1 MSALHHPDAAIVD
14 EATAAADGARSV
26 GNSNRSSV
34 GASDDGTL
42 QGQLVDHLLKVDLLD
57 RDGADRALRVF
68 ARGKDSLTKIL
79 LELGLVPERDLVNAF
94 ERALGIARATVEEFP
109 TEPVLAEVVSERFLK
124 ESRAVMLQADEQSLV
139 VALADPLDTYVPAAL
154 KLATNRNVVV
164 KVAATS
170 EIEDAL
176 GRLFASV
183 DTLGSDGGAQR
194 QTADVIEL
202 DLARLRESASEA
214 PVIRF
219 VNALISRAVEAGAS
233 DIHIEPLERRL
244 RIRTRI
250 DGVLKEEEPAA
261 IELAPAVIS
270 RLKIISGLDIAERRL
285 PQDGA
290 VKLAVR
296 GKEIDLRIAT
306 APVTHGESSV
316 IRILDKSAVALDLE
330 ALGFEGRTQAE
341 LVRLLERPHG
351 IILVTGPTGSG
362 KTTTLY
368 AALQRLNTTSRK
380 ILSVEDPV
388 EYKVAGINQIQVKPD
403 IGLTFAHVLR
413 SVLRHDPDVILV
425 GEIRDPETA
434 RIAVQASLTGHLVLS
449 TVHTNSAA
457 AAITRLIDMHVE
469 DYLLS
474 STVAGLLA
482 QRLVRVLCP
491 ACKKASPLPT
501 EWRPEVE
508 ALGLDCER
516 VTLFT
521 PTGCVVCHGTGYRGR
536 TVISEL
542 LVPDDSIR
550 RLIVE
555 RSSASR
561 IHAAAVAGGMESL
574 RRNGLRRAF
583 AGVTSIEEVSRVAF
597 EEA

>member
-1 MSALHHPDAAIVD
+1 MSRPSLSVVVERSAEERVIAHLRGTGRLDVENA
-14 EATAAADGARSV
+14 ERATRVLERGQS
-26 GNSNRSSV
+26 
-34 GASDDGTL
+34 TL
-42 QGQLVDHLLKVDLLD
+42 
-57 RDGADRALRVF
+57 
-68 ARGKDSLTKIL
+68 SKIL
-79 LELGLVPERDLVNAF
+79 LELGLVPERELIAAF
-94 ERALGIARATVEEFP
+94 NDALSLPTATADDYP
-109 TEPVLAEVVSERFLK
+109 LEPVLVEAISERFL
-124 ESRAVMLQADEQSLV
+124 RDAHAVPLSASDDALV
-139 VALADPLDTYVPAAL
+139 VALADPLDNYVRDAL
-154 KLATNRNVVV
+154 RLATGRRVQV
-164 KVAATS
+164 KVALAADID
-170 EIEDAL
+170 EAL
-176 GRLFASV
+176 RRLYP
-183 DTLGSDGGAQR
+183 DGG
-194 QTADVIEL
+194 QTPGLGAAEGKTEEATES

-250 DGVLKEEEPAA
+250 DGVLKEEEPAS
-261 IELAPAVIS
+261 IDIAPAVLS
-270 RLKIISGLDIAERRL
+270 RLKIMSGLNIAERRL

-306 APVTHGESSV
+306 APVTHGEAAAV
-316 IRILDKSAVALDLE
+316 RILDKSAVTLDFD
-330 ALGFEGRTQAE
+330 ALGFDAAMQAK
-341 LVRLLERPHG
+341 LAALLDRPNG
-351 IILVTGPTGSG
+351 IVLVTGPTGSG

-368 AALQRLNTTSRK
+368 AALQRLNTPTRK

-388 EYKVAGINQIQVKPD
+388 EYKIAGVNQVQVKPD

-413 SVLRHDPDVILV
+413 SFLRHDPDVILV

-474 STVAGLLA
+474 STIVGILA
-482 QRLVRVLCP
+482 QRLVRVLCRS
-491 ACKKASPLPT
+491 CKAPVEIAP
-501 EWRPEVE
+501 EWRRE
-508 ALGLDCER
+508 ADTLGIAEPK
-516 VTLFT
+516 LFSAR
-521 PTGCVVCHGTGYRGR
+521 GCPACHGTGYRGR

-542 LVPDDSIR
+542 LTPDDAVR
-550 RLIVE
+550 RMIVD
-555 RSSASR
+555 RAPAAQ
-561 IHAAAVAGGMESL
+561 IHAGAVSHGMESL

-583 AGVTSIEEVSRVAF
+583 EGVTSLEEVSRVAH
-597 EEA
+597 EEE